1 MPNSD
6 NQDGVFN
13 KITKEI
19 KYYQQMEWRILKVL
33 QLQQDPPEAVIT
45 QSFSGNVETAKSH
58 FFHAD
63 ALTCND
69 TNGTQLEYAITADG
83 NGIKFTI
90 AFGTKGTAG
99 IAESDDWAD
108 KWTTTKDSLIAAD
121 KWIKATTYT
130 YGEKDEDVGVTY
142 PVGWKS
148 IDATPHL
155 F

>member
-19 KYYQQMEWRILKVL
+19 RFYTG
-33 QLQQDPPEAVIT
+33 DDSEAVVT
-45 QSFSGNVETAKSH
+45 QSFGGNVETAKAH

-63 ALTCND
+63 GLTNND
-69 TNGTQLEYAITADG
+69 TNGTQLDYAITADG

-90 AFGTKGTAG
+90 AFGTKGAGTAQ
-99 IAESDDWAD
+99 ADDWAD
-108 KWTTTKDSLIAAD
+108 QWLTTKNSLMAAD
-121 KWIKATTYT
+121 KWIK
-130 YGEKDEDVGVTY
+130 
-142 PVGWKS
+142 PVFGQYWKAV
-148 IDATPHL
+148 DATPHL

>member
-1 MPNSD
+1 MPNAD
-6 NQDGVFN
+6 TQDGVFN

-19 KYYQQMEWRILKVL
+19 RQYETLEG
-33 QLQQDPPEAVIT
+33 DPLTEIVCPQA
-45 QSFSGNVETAKSH
+45 FGGNVETAKAY

-63 ALTCND
+63 ALTSND

-108 KWTTTKDSLIAAD
+108 TWTTTKATLSAAD
-121 KWIKATTYT
+121 KWVLPIAQENWRETTAN
-130 YGEKDEDVGVTY
+130 GLAGGIVAMDWAAV
-142 PVGWKS
+142 
-148 IDATPHL
+148 DATPHL

>member
-13 KITKEI
+13 KQTKEI
-19 KYYQQMEWRILKVL
+19 RFYKILE
-33 QLQQDPPEAVIT
+33 DEPETVVT
-45 QSFSGNVETAKSH
+45 QSFGGNVETAKAH

-63 ALTCND
+63 GLTNND
-69 TNGTQLEYAITADG
+69 TNGTQLDYAITADG

-90 AFGTKGTAG
+90 AFGTKGAGTAQ
-99 IAESDDWAD
+99 ADDWAD
-108 KWTTTKDSLIAAD
+108 KWTTTKDSLVAAD
-121 KWIKATTYT
+121 KWIKPTYVI
-130 YGEKDEDVGVTY
+130 DEDDVDANY
-142 PVGWKS
+142 PVIWKS

>member
-6 NQDGVFN
+6 TQDGVFN

-19 KYYQQMEWRILKVL
+19 RRYETLAT
-33 QLQQDPPEAVIT
+33 DPFTKIVCPQA
-45 QSFSGNVETAKSH
+45 FGGNVETAKAY

-63 ALTCND
+63 ALTSND

-108 KWTTTKDSLIAAD
+108 TWTTTKASLVSAD
-121 KWIKATTYT
+121 KFVKPVAEMYWIAT
-130 YGEKDEDVGVTY
+130 
-142 PVGWKS
+142 
-148 IDATPHL
+148 DATPHL

>member
-6 NQDGVFN
+6 TEYGVYN
-13 KITKEI
+13 KQTKEI
-19 KYYQQMEWRILKVL
+19 RFYKILEDSSDTV
-33 QLQQDPPEAVIT
+33 VT
-45 QSFSGNVETAKSH
+45 QSFSGNVETAKSTM
-58 FFHAD
+58 FHAD
-63 ALTCND
+63 ALTNND

-90 AFGTKGTAG
+90 AFGTKGAGTAQ
-99 IAESDDWAD
+99 ADDWAAT
-108 KWTTTKDSLIAAD
+108 WRTTKDSLVAAD

-130 YGEKDEDVGVTY
+130 RTEKDENDNDVDVTY
-142 PVGWKS
+142 PVIWKS

>member
-1 MPNSD
+1 MPSSD
-6 NQDGVFN
+6 TQDGLFN

-19 KYYQQMEWRILKVL
+19 RQYETLDTEPKTEIVCPQ
-33 QLQQDPPEAVIT
+33 A
-45 QSFSGNVETAKSH
+45 FGGNLETAKAY

-63 ALTCND
+63 ALTNND

-108 KWTTTKDSLIAAD
+108 TWTTTKATLIAAN
-121 KWIKATTYT
+121 KCVLPIAEENWR
-130 YGEKDEDVGVTY
+130 EKTANGLAGSVLDMSF
-142 PVGWKS
+142 KS
-148 IDATPHL
+148 VDATPHL

>member
-19 KYYQQMEWRILKVL
+19 RFYKRLE
-33 QLQQDPPEAVIT
+33 DSSDEVIA
-45 QSFSGNVETAKSH
+45 QSFSGNVETAKSTML
-58 FFHAD
+58 HAD
-63 ALTCND
+63 ALTNND

-90 AFGTKGTAG
+90 AFGTKGTPE

-108 KWTTTKDSLIAAD
+108 TWTTTKDSLVAAD

-130 YGEKDEDVGVTY
+130 RTEKDENDDDVDVTY
-142 PVGWKS
+142 PVIWKS

>member
-19 KYYQQMEWRILKVL
+19 RFYDES
-33 QLQQDPPEAVIT
+33 EAVIT
-45 QSFSGNVETAKSH
+45 QSFSGNVETAKAH

-63 ALTCND
+63 GLTNND
-69 TNGTQLEYAITADG
+69 TNGTQLDYAITADG

-99 IAESDDWAD
+99 IAEADDWAAT
-108 KWTTTKDSLIAAD
+108 WATTKDSLIAAD
-121 KWIKATTYT
+121 KWIK
-130 YGEKDEDVGVTY
+130 
-142 PVGWKS
+142 PVADQYWTS
-148 IDATPHL
+148 EDATPHL

>member
-19 KYYQQMEWRILKVL
+19 RFYKRAE
-33 QLQQDPPEAVIT
+33 DSSDEVIA
-45 QSFSGNVETAKSH
+45 QSFSGNVETAKSTML
-58 FFHAD
+58 HAD
-63 ALTCND
+63 ALTSND
-69 TNGTQLEYAITADG
+69 TNATQLDYAITADG
-83 NGIKFTI
+83 NGLKFTI
-90 AFGTKGTAG
+90 AFGTKGAGTAEG
-99 IAESDDWAD
+99 DDWAGT
-108 KWTTTKDSLIAAD
+108 WTTTKDSLVAAD

-130 YGEKDEDVGVTY
+130 HGEKDDDGVDVTY
-142 PVGWKS
+142 PVIWKS

>member
-19 KYYQQMEWRILKVL
+19 RFY
-33 QLQQDPPEAVIT
+33 DGSEAVVT
-45 QSFSGNVETAKSH
+45 QSFGGNVETAKAH

-63 ALTCND
+63 GLTNND
-69 TNGTQLEYAITADG
+69 TNGTQLDYAITADG

-90 AFGTKGTAG
+90 AFGTKGAGTA
-99 IAESDDWAD
+99 AADDWAGT
-108 KWTTTKDSLIAAD
+108 WATTKDTLVSAD
-121 KWIKATTYT
+121 KWIKPAPLRGKTLKVADQY
-130 YGEKDEDVGVTY
+130 
-142 PVGWKS
+142 WKS
-148 IDATPHL
+148 VDATPHL

>member
-13 KITKEI
+13 KITKEY
-19 KYYQQMEWRILKVL
+19 KFYKRLE
-33 QLQQDPPEAVIT
+33 DSSEAVVT
-45 QSFSGNVETAKSH
+45 QSFGGNVETAKAH

-63 ALTCND
+63 GLTNND
-69 TNGTQLEYAITADG
+69 TNGTQLDYAITADG

-108 KWTTTKDSLIAAD
+108 KWTTTKDSLVAAD
-121 KWIKATTYT
+121 KWIK
-130 YGEKDEDVGVTY
+130 
-142 PVGWKS
+142 PVADQYWKS
-148 IDATPHL
+148 VDATPHL

>member
-19 KYYQQMEWRILKVL
+19 RFY
-33 QLQQDPPEAVIT
+33 DGSEAVVT
-45 QSFSGNVETAKSH
+45 QSFGGNVETAKAH

-63 ALTCND
+63 GLTNNN
-69 TNGTQLEYAITADG
+69 TNGTQLDYAITADG

-99 IAESDDWAD
+99 IAESDDWAAT
-108 KWTTTKDSLIAAD
+108 WATTKDSLQAAD
-121 KWIKATTYT
+121 KWIKASDLIT
-130 YGEKDEDVGVTY
+130 
-142 PVGWKS
+142 WKS
-148 IDATPHL
+148 IDTTPHL

>member
-6 NQDGVFN
+6 TQDGVFN

-19 KYYQQMEWRILKVL
+19 RNYETLAT
-33 QLQQDPPEAVIT
+33 DPLTKIVCPQA
-45 QSFSGNVETAKSH
+45 FGGNVETAKAY

-63 ALTCND
+63 ALTSND

-108 KWTTTKDSLIAAD
+108 TWTTTKATLITANKWVLPIAEENWREKTANSLA
-121 KWIKATTYT
+121 
-130 YGEKDEDVGVTY
+130 GSVVGMAF
-142 PVGWKS
+142 KS
-148 IDATPHL
+148 VDATPHL

>member
-6 NQDGVFN
+6 TQDGLFN
-13 KITKEI
+13 KITREFRN
-19 KYYQQMEWRILKVL
+19 YETLCLPDSSLSERVL
-33 QLQQDPPEAVIT
+33 PQA
-45 QSFSGNVETAKSH
+45 FGGNVETAKAY

-83 NGIKFTI
+83 NGIKYTI

-99 IAESDDWAD
+99 IAEADDWAD
-108 KWTTTKDSLIAAD
+108 TWTTTKATLIAAD
-121 KWIKATTYT
+121 KWVLPIAQENWRETTANSLDGY
-130 YGEKDEDVGVTY
+130 VVSMRWQS
-142 PVGWKS
+142 V
-148 IDATPHL
+148 DATPHL

>member
-6 NQDGVFN
+6 TQDGVFN

-19 KYYQQMEWRILKVL
+19 RNYETLAT
-33 QLQQDPPEAVIT
+33 DPLTKIVCPQA
-45 QSFSGNVETAKSH
+45 FGGNVETAKAY

-63 ALTCND
+63 ALTSND

-108 KWTTTKDSLIAAD
+108 TWTTTKATLITANKWVLPIAEENWSEKTANGLAGSVVAMDWAA
-121 KWIKATTYT
+121 
-130 YGEKDEDVGVTY
+130 V
-142 PVGWKS
+142 
-148 IDATPHL
+148 DATPHL